1 MEVRITKLNSL
12 ISLQQEGY
20 LEAQVTKDSHLVARE
35 VAYSEIVEL
44 TLEVAYSTILEL
56 PLAVLVEMA
65 SSETIINRTQAQQVE
80 VSLETILKIMLNL
93 QVHLEVAQLQA
104 LQLHLLEE
112 LEEVFLV
119 TTKHR
124 LTKILG

>member
-44 TLEVAYSTILEL
+44 TLEVAYSAIVEL

-80 VSLETILKIMLNL
+80 VSLGILKIKLNL
-93 QVHLEVAQLQA
+93 AVFLEVAQLQA